1 MACPMSEN
9 VTQVTNHW
17 WWRPGWRTG
26 RHFYACHLTLND
38 QPELRAL
45 VAEYQAATKE
55 LAMLDPIPAQW
66 LHLTTQGIG
75 FVDEISR
82 NEFADIRYHLTESLR
97 KIALPVLTF
106 EHPTIWPEAVYLR
119 ARPAESLYRVRQRIH
134 DAVLTVL
141 GSERFTEPMPKP
153 EDYTP
158 HVSVAYVN
166 DDASAAPIAAALAR
180 VRAKP
185 VTATFTKA
193 DLLVFHRDNK
203 MYEWTSA
210 TPISFGMLG

>member
-1 MACPMSEN
+1 MISPN
-9 VTQVTNHW
+9 YV
-17 WWRPGWRTG
+17 
-26 RHFYACHLTLND
+26 HLL
-38 QPELRAL
+38 
-45 VAEYQAATKE
+45 
-55 LAMLDPIPAQW
+55 
-66 LHLTTQGIG
+66 
-75 FVDEISR
+75 
-82 NEFADIRYHLTESLR
+82 
-97 KIALPVLTF
+97 
-106 EHPTIWPEAVYLR
+106 PTIWPEAVYLR

-134 DAVLTVL
+134 DAALTVL

-193 DLLVFHRDNK
+193 DLLVF
-203 MYEWTSA
+203 
-210 TPISFGMLG
+210 